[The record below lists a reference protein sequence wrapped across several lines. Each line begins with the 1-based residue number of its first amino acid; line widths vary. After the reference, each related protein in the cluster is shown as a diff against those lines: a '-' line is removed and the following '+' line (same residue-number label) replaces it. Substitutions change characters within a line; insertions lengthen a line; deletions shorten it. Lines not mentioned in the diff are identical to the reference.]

1 MKTTAT
7 YFQRIFRKLKSLGFL
22 LESDPKLPSVATMI
36 TGGPLRGSWWAHPLG
51 QEIFQVNERLDDHKD
66 VLIMKLISGKVTF
79 VHRKVWS
86 QVFAIGTARETW
98 QLKKPSAEAEAL
110 LKQIDDSG
118 SLTTADVLKSLKWT
132 MKLGDVAREL
142 EKRLLVVG
150 TQFHSASGAHE
161 KRLET
166 WEHWAQRVKFVPASV
181 SVAMAK
187 TNLEDRL
194 QALNLEFNAKAKF
207 PWQ

>member
-1 MKTTAT
+1 M
-7 YFQRIFRKLKSLGFL
+7 LKRTGFL
-22 LESDPKLPSVATMI
+22 LESDPRLPSVATLI
-36 TGGPLRGSWWAHPLG
+36 AGEPLRGSWWSHPRA
-51 QEIFQVNERLDDHKD
+51 QVIFQVNEQLEDHKD

-86 QVFAIGTARETW
+86 QVFVIGTARDPW
-98 QLKKPSAEAEAL
+98 QLKKLSAEAAAL
-110 LKQIDDSG
+110 LKQIDYSG

-150 TQFHSASGAHE
+150 TQYHSASGAHE

-166 WEHWAQRVKFVPASV
+166 WEHWAARVKFVPASV